1 MSMLDGW
8 QLDLMAFSS
17 NSVIRLDRMSPNVDA
32 GVPFIEV
39 RDVSKTFFS
48 RRSGSVPALS
58 STTLSIAEKEFV
70 CIVGPSGGGKST
82 LLNIVAGFL
91 DPTSGEVVIGGKR
104 VTRPSSSRVMVFQE
118 FALFP
123 WLTVEDNVGF
133 GLDVADV
140 SNRDRASVVA
150 EHLALVRLSRFA
162 KSYPSE
168 LSGGMKQ
175 RVALARAL
183 AVDPEVLLMDEPF
196 GALDAY
202 TRGNLQG
209 ELLRIWE
216 QQRKTVLF
224 VTHSIEDAVYLADKV
239 IVMAGRPGSVRAI
252 IDVKAARPR
261 DESDPEVIALR
272 AQIRELVLNASEDDQ
287 GIE

>member
-1 MSMLDGW
+1 
-8 QLDLMAFSS
+8 
-17 NSVIRLDRMSPNVDA
+17 MSPNVDVKA
-32 GVPFIEV
+32 PFIEV

-48 RRSGSVPALS
+48 RRSGSVEALS
-58 STTLSIAEKEFV
+58 KTTLSVSEKEFV

-91 DPTSGEVVIGGKR
+91 GPTTGEVVIGENR

-133 GLDVADV
+133 GLDVAGI
-140 SNRDRASVVA
+140 SSKDRATIVA

-202 TRGNLQG
+202 TRNNLQR

-224 VTHSIEDAVYLADKV
+224 VTHSIEEAVYLADKV
-239 IVMAGRPGSVRAI
+239 VVMAGRPGSVRAI
-252 IDVKAARPR
+252 IDIKAARPR

-272 AQIRELVLNASEDDQ
+272 AQIRKLVLDASEDEQ
-287 GIE
+287 SIE

>member
-1 MSMLDGW
+1 MSH
-8 QLDLMAFSS
+8 SS
-17 NSVIRLDRMSPNVDA
+17 NSIVSLARVVPTPARSKPFVD
-32 GVPFIEV
+32 IK
-39 RDVSKTFFS
+39 DVSKTFFP
-48 RRSGSVPALS
+48 RRGAPVEALS
-58 STTLSIAEKEFV
+58 STTLGIAEKEFA

-91 DPTSGEVVIGGKR
+91 QPTTGEVLVGGIH
-104 VTRPSSSRVMVFQE
+104 VTRPRASRVMVFQE

-123 WLTVEDNVGF
+123 WLSVEDNIGF
-133 GLDVADV
+133 GLDALGTPVKERDEIVA
-140 SNRDRASVVA
+140 NYLR
-150 EHLALVRLSRFA
+150 LVRLTKFA

-183 AVDPEVLLMDEPF
+183 AVNPEALLMDEPF

-202 TRGNLQG
+202 TRNNLQR

-224 VTHSIEDAVYLADKV
+224 VTHSIEEAVYLADKV

-252 IDVKAARPR
+252 IDIKAARPR
-261 DESDPEVIALR
+261 DEADPEVIAMR
-272 AQIRELVLNASEDDQ
+272 SQIRELVLSASEDEDDTH
-287 GIE
+287 

>member
-1 MSMLDGW
+1 MS
-8 QLDLMAFSS
+8 ASS
-17 NSVIRLDRMSPNVDA
+17 NSIVSLPRAAPVQAASP
-32 GVPFIEV
+32 PFVNIKG
-39 RDVSKTFFS
+39 VSKIFFP
-48 RRSGSVPALS
+48 RRGEPVEALS
-58 STTLSIAEKEFV
+58 STTLGVAEKEFA

-82 LLNIVAGFL
+82 LLNIVAGFVQ
-91 DPTSGEVVIGGKR
+91 PTTGEVLVGGSL
-104 VTRPSSSRVMVFQE
+104 VTRPRASRVMVFQE

-123 WLTVEDNVGF
+123 WLSVEDNIGF
-133 GLDVADV
+133 GLDVLGV
-140 SNRDRASVVA
+140 STKERNEIVA
-150 EHLALVRLSRFA
+150 NHLRLVRLTKSA

-183 AVDPEVLLMDEPF
+183 AVNPEALLMDEPF

-202 TRGNLQG
+202 TRNKLQG

-224 VTHSIEDAVYLADKV
+224 VTHSIEEAVYLADKV

-252 IDVKAARPR
+252 VEIKAARPR
-261 DESDPEVIALR
+261 SEADPEVIAMR
-272 AQIRELVLNASEDDQ
+272 AHIRELVLSASEDDDDAH
-287 GIE
+287 

>member
-1 MSMLDGW
+1 MP
-8 QLDLMAFSS
+8 
-17 NSVIRLDRMSPNVDA
+17 DRAVPNPSFPK
-32 GVPFIEV
+32 PFIDV
-39 RDVSKTFFS
+39 RGVSKTFFTK
-48 RRSGSVPALS
+48 RGGAIEALS
-58 STTLSIAEKEFV
+58 QTSLAIAEKEFV

-91 DPTSGEVVIGGKR
+91 KPTTGEVLVSGRR
-104 VTRPSSSRVMVFQE
+104 VDRPSAGRVMVFQE

-123 WLTVEDNVGF
+123 WLTVEDNIGF
-133 GLDVADV
+133 GLAV
-140 SNRDRASVVA
+140 SENASTRKERDDIVA
-150 EHLALVRLSRFA
+150 EHLALVRLTKFA

-183 AVDPEVLLMDEPF
+183 AVNPEALLMDEPF

-202 TRGNLQG
+202 TRNNLQR

-224 VTHSIEDAVYLADKV
+224 VTHSIEEAVYLADKV

-252 IDVKAARPR
+252 IDIKADRPR
-261 DESDPEVIALR
+261 DESDPEVVAMR
-272 AQIRELVLNASEDDQ
+272 AHIRELVLSASEDEHD
-287 GIE
+287 GE

>member
-1 MSMLDGW
+1 MSH
-8 QLDLMAFSS
+8 SS
-17 NSVIRLDRMSPNVDA
+17 SSIISLAQAAPTPARSK
-32 GVPFIEV
+32 PFIDIK
-39 RDVSKTFFS
+39 DVSKIFFP
-48 RRSGSVPALS
+48 RRGAPVEALS
-58 STTLSIAEKEFV
+58 STTLGIAEKEFA

-91 DPTSGEVVIGGKR
+91 TPTTGEVLVGGNQ
-104 VTRPSSSRVMVFQE
+104 VTRPRASRVMVFQE

-123 WLTVEDNVGF
+123 WLSVEDNIGF
-133 GLDVADV
+133 GLDALGIPRKE
-140 SNRDRASVVA
+140 RDEVVNDY
-150 EHLALVRLSRFA
+150 LRLVRLTKFA

-183 AVDPEVLLMDEPF
+183 AVNPEALLMDEPF

-202 TRGNLQG
+202 TRNNMQR

-224 VTHSIEDAVYLADKV
+224 VTHSIEEAVYLADKV
-239 IVMAGRPGSVRAI
+239 IVMAGRPGSVRAVSDI
-252 IDVKAARPR
+252 KAARPR
-261 DESDPEVIALR
+261 HEADPEVIAMR
-272 AQIRELVLNASEDDQ
+272 THIRELVLDASEDDD
-287 GIE
+287 EH